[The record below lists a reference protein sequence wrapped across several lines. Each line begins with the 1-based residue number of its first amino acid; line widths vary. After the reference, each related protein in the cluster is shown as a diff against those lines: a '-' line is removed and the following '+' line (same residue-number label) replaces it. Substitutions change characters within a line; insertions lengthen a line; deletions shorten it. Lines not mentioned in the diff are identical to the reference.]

1 MKDKTRLGI
10 KLKIA
15 SATSVVL
22 FTLLT
27 VFVGTYT
34 WFQTVTENHNNGDD
48 FVIDNPTATISAIEF
63 YDLNT
68 IDDDNYIFNDTPIA
82 SAMIQGESA
91 SLPSD
96 TIALGT
102 YMPDSPNHPILM
114 LVEITGESLNISANT
129 TSDSTIYITD
139 NLDGQGKP
147 IIPSGTT
154 NPMSSVVQFYSVG
167 FSKATDDPTS
177 KASRTNINNHTISI
191 LKSEL
196 TDNNQSSFAQIENG
210 EKTGFEKNITLFDG
224 QVGEYAYM
232 GIIIDYF
239 PDSVQ
244 YIYSYYMGSNVNV
257 LGYIC
262 DWGMSL

>member
-34 WFQTVTENHNNGDD
+34 WFQTVTENHHNGED
-48 FVIDNPTATISAIEF
+48 FVIDNPSATISSIAF
-63 YDLNT
+63 YDLDS
-68 IDDDNYIFNDTPIA
+68 IDQNSYKFNSSPIA
-82 SAMIQGESA
+82 TASIQNETA
-91 SLPSD
+91 TLPGS

-114 LVEITGESLNISANT
+114 LIEITGTSLNIFANT
-129 TSDSTIYITD
+129 TSDNAIYITD
-139 NLDGQGKP
+139 NLDNQGKP
-147 IIPSGTT
+147 IVPSGSS

-167 FSKATDDPTS
+167 FSKTESDPTS
-177 KASRTNINNHTISI
+177 RASRTSNSTISI

-196 TDNNQSSFAQIENG
+196 SKDNQSSFAQIENG
-210 EKTGFEKNITLFDG
+210 DKTGFEKNITLFDG
-224 QVGEYAYM
+224 NVNDYAYM
-232 GIIIDYF
+232 GIVIDYF
-239 PDSVQ
+239 PESVQ
-244 YIYSYYMGSNVNV
+244 YIYSYYMGADVDA